1 MGKYLVIILFL
12 VCSCMDKN
20 KNSHSD
26 KVGEGV
32 NLPLTED
39 VDQILD
45 ALVERYSTVSRSM
58 LQYEPD
64 KTLVELKK
72 FSVEACP
79 YYEFDIQKFYSSPS
93 LAQILECLSLP
104 QDKACLLGKRTDG
117 TTFLLMTIKEG
128 GVWKMESM
136 IEDWEKVVSWLP
148 GKLLNADTKDYKMFT
163 LYAMT
168 YFLFYRD
175 GEPVYCDLTGKEYT
189 PDKACEELVNEVN
202 RMNLYQEK
210 GKEMKSKTDT
220 AVSYTHLTLPTT

>member
-117 TTFLLMTIKEG
+117 TTFLLMIIKEG

-220 AVSYTHLTLPTT
+220 DLKL

>member
-1 MGKYLVIILFL
+1 
-12 VCSCMDKN
+12 MDKN

-39 VDQILD
+39 VNQILD

-72 FSVEACP
+72 CSVEVCP
-79 YYEFDIQKFYSSPS
+79 YYEFDVQKFYAAPSP
-93 LAQILECLSLP
+93 AQILECLSLP

-117 TTFLLMTIKEG
+117 TTFLLITIKEG

-175 GEPVYCDLTGKEYT
+175 GEPIYCDLTGKEYT

-210 GKEMKSKTDT
+210 VKEMKSKTDT
-220 AVSYTHLTLPTT
+220 DLKL

>member
-1 MGKYLVIILFL
+1 MSKYLVIILFL

-32 NLPLTED
+32 NFPLTED
-39 VDQILD
+39 VNQILD

-72 FSVEACP
+72 FSIEACP
-79 YYEFDIQKFYSSPS
+79 YYEFDVQKFYAAPSP
-93 LAQILECLSLP
+93 AQILEGLSLP

-117 TTFLLMTIKEG
+117 TTFLLITIKEG

-148 GKLLNADTKDYKMFT
+148 GKL
-163 LYAMT
+163 
-168 YFLFYRD
+168 
-175 GEPVYCDLTGKEYT
+175 
-189 PDKACEELVNEVN
+189 
-202 RMNLYQEK
+202 NLYQEK
-210 GKEMKSKTDT
+210 VKEMKSKTDT
-220 AVSYTHLTLPTT
+220 DLKL

>member
-1 MGKYLVIILFL
+1 MSKYLVIILFL

-32 NLPLTED
+32 NFPLTED
-39 VDQILD
+39 VNQILD

-64 KTLVELKK
+64 KTLVELKQ
-72 FSVEACP
+72 FSIEACP

-93 LAQILECLSLP
+93 PAQILECLSLP

-128 GVWKMESM
+128 DVWKMESM

-210 GKEMKSKTDT
+210 VKEMKSKTDT
-220 AVSYTHLTLPTT
+220 DLKL

>member
-1 MGKYLVIILFL
+1 MSKYLVIILFL

-39 VDQILD
+39 VNQIL
-45 ALVERYSTVSRSM
+45 ATLVERYSTVSRSM

-72 FSVEACP
+72 CSVEVCP
-79 YYEFDIQKFYSSPS
+79 YYEFDVQKFYAAPSP
-93 LAQILECLSLP
+93 AQILECLSLP

-117 TTFLLMTIKEG
+117 TTFLLITIKEG

-163 LYAMT
+163 LYATT

-175 GEPVYCDLTGKEYT
+175 GELIYCDLTGKEYT

-210 GKEMKSKTDT
+210 VKEMKSKTDT
-220 AVSYTHLTLPTT
+220 DLKL

>member
-1 MGKYLVIILFL
+1 MSKYLVIILFL

-32 NLPLTED
+32 NFPLTED
-39 VDQILD
+39 VNQILD

-64 KTLVELKK
+64 KTLVELKQ
-72 FSVEACP
+72 FSIEACP

-93 LAQILECLSLP
+93 PAQILECLSLP

-128 GVWKMESM
+128 DVWKMESM

-175 GEPVYCDLTGKEYT
+175 GEPIYCDLTGKEYT

-210 GKEMKSKTDT
+210 VKEMKSKTDT
-220 AVSYTHLTLPTT
+220 DLKL

>member
-1 MGKYLVIILFL
+1 MSKYLVIILFL

-26 KVGEGV
+26 KVGEGA

-39 VDQILD
+39 VNQILD

-79 YYEFDIQKFYSSPS
+79 YYEFDVQKFYSSPS
-93 LAQILECLSLP
+93 PAQILECLSLP

-136 IEDWEKVVSWLP
+136 IEDWVKVVSWLP

-175 GEPVYCDLTGKEYT
+175 GEPIYCDLTGKEYT

-210 GKEMKSKTDT
+210 VKEMKSKTDT
-220 AVSYTHLTLPTT
+220 DLKL

>member
-1 MGKYLVIILFL
+1 MGKYLVIRLFL

-220 AVSYTHLTLPTT
+220 DLKL

>member
-1 MGKYLVIILFL
+1 
-12 VCSCMDKN
+12 MDKN

-39 VDQILD
+39 VNQILD

-72 FSVEACP
+72 CSVEVCP
-79 YYEFDIQKFYSSPS
+79 YYEFDVQKFYAAPSP
-93 LAQILECLSLP
+93 AQILECLSLP

-175 GEPVYCDLTGKEYT
+175 GELIYCDLTGKEYT

-210 GKEMKSKTDT
+210 VKEMKSKTDT
-220 AVSYTHLTLPTT
+220 DLKL

>member
-1 MGKYLVIILFL
+1 
-12 VCSCMDKN
+12 MDKN

-39 VDQILD
+39 VNQILD

-72 FSVEACP
+72 CSVEVCP
-79 YYEFDIQKFYSSPS
+79 YYEFDVQKFYAAPSP
-93 LAQILECLSLP
+93 AQILECLSLP

-117 TTFLLMTIKEG
+117 TTFLLITIKEG

-175 GEPVYCDLTGKEYT
+175 GELIYCDLTGKEYT
-189 PDKACEELVNEVN
+189 PDKACEEVVNEVN

-210 GKEMKSKTDT
+210 VKEMKSKTDT
-220 AVSYTHLTLPTT
+220 DLKL

>member
-1 MGKYLVIILFL
+1 
-12 VCSCMDKN
+12 MDKN

-39 VDQILD
+39 VNQILD

-72 FSVEACP
+72 CSVEVCP
-79 YYEFDIQKFYSSPS
+79 DYEFDVQKFYAAPSP
-93 LAQILECLSLP
+93 AQILECLSLP

-117 TTFLLMTIKEG
+117 TTFLLITIKEG

-175 GEPVYCDLTGKEYT
+175 GELIYCDLTGKEYT

-210 GKEMKSKTDT
+210 VKEMKSKTDT
-220 AVSYTHLTLPTT
+220 DLKL

>member
-1 MGKYLVIILFL
+1 MSKYLVIILFL

-32 NLPLTED
+32 NFPLTED
-39 VDQILD
+39 VNQILD

-72 FSVEACP
+72 CSVEVCP
-79 YYEFDIQKFYSSPS
+79 YYEFDVQKFYAAPSP
-93 LAQILECLSLP
+93 AQILECLSLP

-117 TTFLLMTIKEG
+117 TTFLLITIKEG

-175 GEPVYCDLTGKEYT
+175 GELIYCDLTGKEYT

-210 GKEMKSKTDT
+210 VKEMKSKTDT
-220 AVSYTHLTLPTT
+220 DLKL

>member
-1 MGKYLVIILFL
+1 MSKYLVIILFL

-39 VDQILD
+39 VNQILD

-72 FSVEACP
+72 CSVEVCP
-79 YYEFDIQKFYSSPS
+79 YYEFDVQKFYAAPSP
-93 LAQILECLSLP
+93 AQILECLSLP

-175 GEPVYCDLTGKEYT
+175 GELIYCDLTGKEYT

-210 GKEMKSKTDT
+210 VKEMKSKTDT
-220 AVSYTHLTLPTT
+220 DLKL

>member
-1 MGKYLVIILFL
+1 MSKYLVIILFL
-12 VCSCMDKN
+12 VCSCLDKN

-39 VDQILD
+39 VNQILD

-72 FSVEACP
+72 CSVEVCP
-79 YYEFDIQKFYSSPS
+79 YYEFDVQKFYAAPSP
-93 LAQILECLSLP
+93 AQILECLSLP

-117 TTFLLMTIKEG
+117 TTFLLITIKEG

-175 GEPVYCDLTGKEYT
+175 GELIYCDLTGKEYT

-210 GKEMKSKTDT
+210 VKEMKSKTDT
-220 AVSYTHLTLPTT
+220 DLKL

>member
-1 MGKYLVIILFL
+1 MSKYLVIILFL

-39 VDQILD
+39 VNQILD

-72 FSVEACP
+72 CSVEVCP
-79 YYEFDIQKFYSSPS
+79 YYEFDVQKFYAAPSP
-93 LAQILECLSLP
+93 AQILECLSLP

-117 TTFLLMTIKEG
+117 TTFLLITIKEG

-163 LYAMT
+163 LYAMI

-175 GEPVYCDLTGKEYT
+175 GEPIYCDLTGKEYT

-210 GKEMKSKTDT
+210 VKEMKSKTDT
-220 AVSYTHLTLPTT
+220 DLKL

>member
-1 MGKYLVIILFL
+1 MSKYLVIILFL

-202 RMNLYQEK
+202 RMYLYQEK

-220 AVSYTHLTLPTT
+220 DLKL

>member
-1 MGKYLVIILFL
+1 MSKYLVIILFL

-39 VDQILD
+39 VNQILD

-72 FSVEACP
+72 CSVEVCP
-79 YYEFDIQKFYSSPS
+79 YYEFDVQKFYAAPSP
-93 LAQILECLSLP
+93 AQILECLSLP

-117 TTFLLMTIKEG
+117 TTFLLITIKEG

-175 GEPVYCDLTGKEYT
+175 GEPIYCDLTGKEYT

-210 GKEMKSKTDT
+210 VKEMKSKTDT
-220 AVSYTHLTLPTT
+220 DLKL

>member
-1 MGKYLVIILFL
+1 MSKYLVIILFL

-39 VDQILD
+39 VNQILD

-64 KTLVELKK
+64 KTLVELKQ
-72 FSVEACP
+72 FSIEACP

-93 LAQILECLSLP
+93 PAQILECLSLP

-117 TTFLLMTIKEG
+117 TTFLLITIKEG

-175 GEPVYCDLTGKEYT
+175 GELIYCDLTGKEYT

-210 GKEMKSKTDT
+210 VKEMKSKTDT
-220 AVSYTHLTLPTT
+220 DLKL

>member
-1 MGKYLVIILFL
+1 MSKYLVIILFL

-39 VDQILD
+39 VNQILD

-79 YYEFDIQKFYSSPS
+79 YYEFDIQKFYFSPS
-93 LAQILECLSLP
+93 PAQILECLSLP

-117 TTFLLMTIKEG
+117 TTFLLITIKEG

-148 GKLLNADTKDYKMFT
+148 GKLLNADTKEYKMFT
-163 LYAMT
+163 LYTMT

-175 GEPVYCDLTGKEYT
+175 GEPIYCDLTGKEYT

-210 GKEMKSKTDT
+210 IEEMKSKTDT
-220 AVSYTHLTLPTT
+220 DLKL

>member
-1 MGKYLVIILFL
+1 MSKYLVIILFL

-39 VDQILD
+39 VNQILD

-72 FSVEACP
+72 CSVEVCP
-79 YYEFDIQKFYSSPS
+79 YYEFDVQKFYAAPSP
-93 LAQILECLSLP
+93 AQILECLSLP
-104 QDKACLLGKRTDG
+104 QDKACLLRKRTDG
-117 TTFLLMTIKEG
+117 STFLLITIKEG

-175 GEPVYCDLTGKEYT
+175 GELIYCDLTGKEYT

-210 GKEMKSKTDT
+210 VKEMKSKTDT
-220 AVSYTHLTLPTT
+220 DLKL

>member
-1 MGKYLVIILFL
+1 MSKYLVIILFL

-39 VDQILD
+39 VNQILD

-72 FSVEACP
+72 CSVEVCP
-79 YYEFDIQKFYSSPS
+79 YYEFDVQKFYAAPSP
-93 LAQILECLSLP
+93 AQILEGLSLP

-117 TTFLLMTIKEG
+117 TTFLLITIKEG

-175 GEPVYCDLTGKEYT
+175 GELIYCDLTGKEYT

-210 GKEMKSKTDT
+210 VKEMKSKTDT
-220 AVSYTHLTLPTT
+220 DLKL

>member
-1 MGKYLVIILFL
+1 
-12 VCSCMDKN
+12 MDKN

-39 VDQILD
+39 VNQILD

-72 FSVEACP
+72 CSVEVCP
-79 YYEFDIQKFYSSPS
+79 YYEFDVQKFYAAPSP
-93 LAQILECLSLP
+93 AQILECLSLP

-117 TTFLLMTIKEG
+117 TTFLLITIKEG

-175 GEPVYCDLTGKEYT
+175 GELIYCDLTGKEYT

-210 GKEMKSKTDT
+210 VKEMKSKTDT
-220 AVSYTHLTLPTT
+220 DLKL

>member
-1 MGKYLVIILFL
+1 
-12 VCSCMDKN
+12 MDKN

-32 NLPLTED
+32 NFPLTED
-39 VDQILD
+39 VNQILD

-72 FSVEACP
+72 FSIEACP
-79 YYEFDIQKFYSSPS
+79 YYEFDVQKFYAAPSP
-93 LAQILECLSLP
+93 AQILEGLSLP

-117 TTFLLMTIKEG
+117 TTFLLITIKEG

-148 GKLLNADTKDYKMFT
+148 GKLLQADTREYKMFT

-189 PDKACEELVNEVN
+189 PDKVCEEFVNEVN

-210 GKEMKSKTDT
+210 IKEMKSKIDIDLK
-220 AVSYTHLTLPTT
+220 V

>member
-1 MGKYLVIILFL
+1 MSKYLVIILFL

-39 VDQILD
+39 VNQILD

-72 FSVEACP
+72 CSVEVCP
-79 YYEFDIQKFYSSPS
+79 YYEFGVQKFYAAPSP
-93 LAQILECLSLP
+93 AQILECLSLP

-117 TTFLLMTIKEG
+117 TTFLLITIKEG

-175 GEPVYCDLTGKEYT
+175 GELIYCDLTGKEYT

-210 GKEMKSKTDT
+210 VKEMKSKTDT
-220 AVSYTHLTLPTT
+220 DLKL

>member
-1 MGKYLVIILFL
+1 MSKYLVIILFL

-26 KVGEGV
+26 KVGEGM

-72 FSVEACP
+72 CSVEKCP
-79 YYEFDIQKFYSSPS
+79 YYEFDVQKFYSSPS
-93 LAQILECLSLP
+93 PAKILECLSLP

-128 GVWKMESM
+128 SVWKMESM

-148 GKLLNADTKDYKMFT
+148 GKLLNADTEEYKMFT

-168 YFLFYRD
+168 YFLFCRD
-175 GEPVYCDLTGKEYT
+175 GTCL
-189 PDKACEELVNEVN
+189 L
-202 RMNLYQEK
+202 
-210 GKEMKSKTDT
+210 
-220 AVSYTHLTLPTT
+220 

>member
-1 MGKYLVIILFL
+1 MSKYLVIILFL

-72 FSVEACP
+72 CSVEVCP
-79 YYEFDIQKFYSSPS
+79 YYEFDVQKFYAAPSP
-93 LAQILECLSLP
+93 AQILECLSLP

-117 TTFLLMTIKEG
+117 TTFLLMTMKEG
-128 GVWKMESM
+128 DVWKMESM

-210 GKEMKSKTDT
+210 VKEMKSKTDT
-220 AVSYTHLTLPTT
+220 DLKL